1 MLELRP
7 NCELCDKDLPPDSVE
22 ARICSY
28 ECTYCA
34 DCVETVLF
42 NVCATCGGGLSARPI
57 RPKILGGQIPSLAYR
72 CILPRKRG
80 AFQNLRGLKLRK
92 WSKSCARLA
101 PRNANVSCRGWI
113 TFF

>member
-7 NCELCDKDLPPDSVE
+7 NCELCHKDLPPDSLE

-34 DCVETVLF
+34 DCVEPCF
-42 NVCATCGGGLSARPI
+42 SMSAQPAEEASAPGRSA
-57 RPKILGGQIPSLAYR
+57 PKILGGQIPSSVCR
-72 CILPRKRG
+72 CTLPRKRG
-80 AFQNLRGLKLRK
+80 AFQNLRGLKLKK
-92 WSKSCARLA
+92 WSKSCALLT
-101 PRNANVSCRGWI
+101 PRNANALCRGRI

>member
-57 RPKILGGQIPSLAYR
+57 RPKNSWQTNSELGLSVHPASQTRRVSKFARSEIEEMVE
-72 CILPRKRG
+72 
-80 AFQNLRGLKLRK
+80 KLR
-92 WSKSCARLA
+92 AFNPEER
-101 PRNANVSCRGWI
+101 
-113 TFF
+113 